1 MIRTRWYKVL
11 LDLWNN
17 RGRTMVVALA
27 IAVGV
32 YSVGVIVDV
41 QQMLLRE
48 YGNDQAGALIST
60 ATLYT
65 TPFDDDL
72 AARISQIPGVAAAEG
87 RHSVRV
93 YVYDALGQRKDLNI
107 TAVPNFENMQVDTVT
122 PLA

>member
-93 YVYDALGQRKDLNI
+93 YVALPPPKGAIQFASTSTMRWANARI
-107 TAVPNFENMQVDTVT
+107 
-122 PLA
+122 